1 MRMEKVPGDGQ
12 GPVIVPAPKVGGQLR
27 VIPPNAPQAS
37 SGHNSSLDIQLASTI
52 GWGDGHHPTTYLSLA
67 FLADYIPSR
76 EGMTVLDYGTGSG
89 VLAMAARRLGSGRVV
104 GIDIDDEALDAAFE
118 NLELNGMS
126 EEEDVVLKHTREVI
140 QDAYGII
147 LRDDARGRT
156 LQFDVVVANI
166 LIGPLIKLAPVLSM
180 AVKEGT
186 GALCLCGLRQ
196 EQIPDIEEAYKR

>member
-1 MRMEKVPGDGQ
+1 
-12 GPVIVPAPKVGGQLR
+12 
-27 VIPPNAPQAS
+27 
-37 SGHNSSLDIQLASTI
+37 
-52 GWGDGHHPTTYLSLA
+52 
-67 FLADYIPSR
+67 
-76 EGMTVLDYGTGSG
+76 
-89 VLAMAARRLGSGRVV
+89 
-104 GIDIDDEALDAAFE
+104 
-118 NLELNGMS
+118 
-126 EEEDVVLKHTREVI
+126 VI

-147 LRDDARGRT
+147 LRDDARGKT